1 MENFISFFGAT
12 LGIGS
17 AILISLI
24 GLIAVAVAYDK
35 FIK

>member
-1 MENFISFFGAT
+1 MESFISFFGAT

-17 AILISLI
+17 GVLLSLV
-24 GLIAVAVAYDK
+24 GLIAVSVVYDK